1 MATLSS
7 AGGIYLVADKQSIKF
22 NGTMD
27 IHTVAACLEGLA
39 RGLQDGRI
47 AVQSGDKSL
56 TLDVAAKVGLELEA
70 ASKRD
75 KSSIEIT
82 MNWRSVSAG
91 AAQQSSPGLLIGG
104 SKELA
109 QSKEPPAP
117 EFRAFNLS
125 TRRECT
131 ILNPEIVTMKNG
143 RRMVQ
148 GLASDD
154 GKTKVTRILSA
165 DVAADADQIVKAA
178 HRSNGQRAHAG
189 SKRSS

>member
-1 MATLSS
+1 
-7 AGGIYLVADKQSIKF
+7 VADKQSIKF
-22 NGTMD
+22 NGRMD
-27 IHTVAACLEGLA
+27 IHTVAASLEGLA

-47 AVQSGDKSL
+47 MFESGHKSL
-56 TLDVAAKVGLELEA
+56 TLDVASEVALELEA

-82 MNWRSVSAG
+82 MNWRLVPAR
-91 AAQQSSPGLLIGG
+91 AAQQSSAGLLIGG
-104 SKELA
+104 GRELA
-109 QSKEPPAP
+109 QHEEQPTP
-117 EFRAFNLS
+117 EFKAFNLS
-125 TRRECT
+125 TRQECT

-165 DVAADADQIVKAA
+165 DVAADADQFVKAA